1 MTFKRSQRVKNSIRI
16 LQIVV
21 LTACLLIIGRIYQLQ
36 IMEYN
41 TYSPLS
47 RENSLQK
54 QDISPARG
62 LIYDRNGDII
72 VENEP
77 MYTITITPSKF
88 EDENIPLLA
97 KLTGRKDSV
106 IQHKVEEARAYSW
119 QRPSRLLTEVD
130 FEIFSLIEEN
140 IWRLPGIGHKI
151 ESKRHYPRNIQA
163 SHILG
168 YLREISE
175 EKYNEYKK
183 RDEYKLGDKIGR
195 DGLEQVYENYL
206 HGERGVEFER
216 VNAYG
221 QPLGAYDDKS
231 MNQPPVKGFDLL
243 TTLDIDLQQ
252 LAEKLLEGKKGG
264 LVAMDPGDGAILAL
278 ASSPSFN
285 IRKLSGR
292 LDSDYWQKINAD
304 TATPLYNRAIMS
316 RQPPGSTFKP
326 VMALIGQEL
335 DLISPET
342 VIHCNGG
349 YYKGRMYHCTTSHG
363 DQTLVEAIQNSCNTY
378 FFSLMNKV
386 ATQRNIDVWHNL
398 VTDFGLGVKNNI
410 DLPGESRGI
419 IPDST
424 YLNNTF
430 GKNKWAIG
438 DLINLGV
445 GQGLVSTSPLQMAGV
460 ASIMANG
467 GYWVQPHI
475 VRGIRDNAGRISQTA
490 TGKKKIEWISE
501 QELDTVRQGMR
512 RVVTDGSGRWYADL
526 KGLNVAGK
534 TGTAQNPHG
543 QDHSWFISFA
553 PMDDPKIAIAV
564 LVENAGFGSVAAA
577 PIASLIIEKYLKGE
591 IERQWVYER
600 MLNFEPK
607 PVEEDSENQE
617 TEAQAGAEE

>member
-1 MTFKRSQRVKNSIRI
+1 M
-16 LQIVV
+16 LIVCLIV
-21 LTACLLIIGRIYQLQ
+21 LGRIYQLQ
-36 IMEYN
+36 ILEYD

-62 LIYDRNGDII
+62 LIYDRNGDIL
-72 VENEP
+72 VENNP
-77 MYTITITPSKF
+77 MYTITVTPSKF
-88 EDENIPLLA
+88 NDSKIPLLA
-97 KLTGRKDSV
+97 RLTGRADSV
-106 IQHKVEEARAYSW
+106 IQKKVNEARNYSW
-119 QRPSRLLTEVD
+119 QKPSRLLTEVE

-151 ESKRHYPRNIQA
+151 ESKRHYPRDIRG
-163 SHILG
+163 SHIFG

-175 EKYNEYKK
+175 KKYNAYKE

-195 DGLEQVYENYL
+195 HGLEQVYENYL

-221 QPLGAYDDKS
+221 QPLGSYKDKT

-243 TTLDIDLQQ
+243 TTLDIDLQK

-264 LVAMDPGDGAILAL
+264 LVAMDPNDGSILAL
-278 ASSPSFN
+278 ASSPTFN

-349 YYKGRMYHCTTSHG
+349 YYKGRMYHCTTTHG

-386 ATQRNIDVWHNL
+386 ATQSNVDKWHSFVN
-398 VTDFGLGVKNNI
+398 DFGLGVKNNI

-430 GKNKWAIG
+430 GKNKWGIG

-467 GYWVQPHI
+467 GYRVQPHL
-475 VRGIRDNAGRISQTA
+475 VRGIRDNAGQIAETSTPRE
-490 TGKKKIEWISE
+490 KIEWISD

-512 RVVTDGSGRWYADL
+512 RVVTDGSGRWYADV
-526 KGLNVAGK
+526 KGLDIAGK
-534 TGTAQNPHG
+534 TGTSQNPHG

-553 PMDDPKIAIAV
+553 PMDNPRIAIAV
-564 LVENAGFGSVAAA
+564 LVENAGYGSVAAA

-600 MLNFEPK
+600 MLKFEPK
-607 PVEEDSENQE
+607 PVEEDEQD
-617 TEAQAGAEE
+617 TEEAGVGGTE

>member
-1 MTFKRSQRVKNSIRI
+1 MTFKRSERVKSSIRI
-16 LQIVV
+16 LQAIVLIVCLIV
-21 LTACLLIIGRIYQLQ
+21 LGRIYQLQ
-36 IMEYN
+36 ILQYD

-62 LIYDRNGDII
+62 LIYDRNGDIL
-72 VENEP
+72 VENNP

-88 EDENIPLLA
+88 DDDKIPLIA
-97 KLTGRKDSV
+97 RLTGREDSV
-106 IQHKVEEARAYSW
+106 IQKKVNEARTYSW
-119 QRPSRLLTEVD
+119 QKPSRLLTEVE
-130 FEIFSLIEEN
+130 FETFSLIEEN
-140 IWRLPGIGHKI
+140 IWQLPGIGHKI
-151 ESKRHYPRNIQA
+151 ESKRHYPRDIKG
-163 SHILG
+163 SHIFG

-175 EKYNEYKK
+175 EKYNAYKE

-221 QPLGAYDDKS
+221 QPLGSYKDAT

-243 TTLDIDLQQ
+243 TTLDIDLQK

-264 LVAMDPGDGAILAL
+264 LVAMDPNDGSILAL
-278 ASSPSFN
+278 ASSPTFD

-349 YYKGRMYHCTTSHG
+349 YYKGRMYKCTTTHG

-378 FFSLMNKV
+378 FFSMMNKV
-386 ATQRNIDVWHNL
+386 ATQSNVDKWHSL
-398 VTDFGLGVKNNI
+398 VNDFGLGVKNSI

-467 GYWVQPHI
+467 GYRVQPHI
-475 VRGIRDNAGRISQTA
+475 VRGIKDNGGQIAETSTPRE
-490 TGKKKIEWISE
+490 KIEWISD

-512 RVVTDGSGRWYADL
+512 RVVTDGSGRWYADV
-526 KGLNVAGK
+526 KGLDVAGK
-534 TGTAQNPHG
+534 TGTSQNPHG

-553 PMDDPKIAIAV
+553 PLDNPKIAIAV
-564 LVENAGFGSVAAA
+564 LVENAGYGSVAAA

-607 PVEEDSENQE
+607 PVEEDDRE
-617 TEAQAGAEE
+617 TNGGAE